1 MKRGFVPAKVVIRG
15 QISKYFLLLP
25 ERICGTGFV
34 PKGCGRG
41 AFGRLGSPLVAK
53 TQYRAS
59 LFVDFCFMN
68 RKNTIRHWFGTL
80 VLWLLFAAAWLG
92 RFASSVSPLRGD
104 FWTLAAMS
112 LPLAVALNA
121 AALVVCA
128 LRRRWMRGLLPLTA
142 LVVNLSYLS
151 AVFGLP
157 HFGME
162 NKRCGIRIM
171 TLNAHGF
178 MQPGPPCETARAVA
192 RLAEEEQV
200 DVLCLQEADMGP
212 GCPADTLAA
221 LFAVR
226 MPYFKQEGDFAV
238 ASRFPMADRRGC
250 SSSEIGNGYLRT
262 DLLVRG
268 DTLRLLTVHLQ
279 TTGISTLLAQK
290 REAEGA
296 RVGVREVCAS
306 LVRNSRIRAQQ
317 ADSLVHEIEASPY
330 PVLLAGDFN
339 DMPSSYVYRRVRRAL
354 TDGFQSVGEGFGAT
368 FRDLGGM
375 LRIDYI
381 FYDDRF
387 TAARYRTLDE
397 EVSDH
402 KAVVADVIVL

>member
-1 MKRGFVPAKVVIRG
+1 M
-15 QISKYFLLLP
+15 
-25 ERICGTGFV
+25 
-34 PKGCGRG
+34 
-41 AFGRLGSPLVAK
+41 
-53 TQYRAS
+53 
-59 LFVDFCFMN
+59 DFCIMN
-68 RKNTIRHWFGTL
+68 RKNTIRNSFGTL

-104 FWTLAAMS
+104 FWTAAAMS
-112 LPLAVALNA
+112 LPLSVALNA

-128 LRRRWMRGLLPLTA
+128 LRRRWMRGMLPLTA
-142 LVVNLSYLS
+142 LVVNLGYLS

-157 HFGME
+157 HSGTE

-178 MQPGPPCETARAVA
+178 MRPGPPCETARAVA
-192 RLAEEEQV
+192 RLAEEEQI
-200 DVLCLQEADMGP
+200 DVLCLQEAYLAP

-226 MPYFKQEGDFAV
+226 MPYFQQEGDFAV
-238 ASRFPMADRRGC
+238 ASRFPMTDRHGC
-250 SSSEIGNGYLRT
+250 SLSETGNGYMRT

-279 TTGISTLLAQK
+279 TTGISALLAQK
-290 REAEGA
+290 REAEGV

-317 ADSLVHEIEASPY
+317 ADSLVHEIVASPY

-339 DMPSSYVYRRVRRAL
+339 DMPSSYVYRRVSRVL
-354 TDGFQSVGEGFGAT
+354 TDGFKTVGEGPAPRSAIWAACCASTIFSMTTGSPPHAT
-368 FRDLGGM
+368 
-375 LRIDYI
+375 
-381 FYDDRF
+381 
-387 TAARYRTLDE
+387 ARSTRR
-397 EVSDH
+397 
-402 KAVVADVIVL
+402 